1 MNTTILILI
10 ATMLVTV
17 LSFYTVFKTKFTF
30 NVYANIII
38 LVLVSLF
45 LGYHISNMSAQGAW
59 YQYCLIGIFVCGI
72 YNVLLRVKQQIEWR
86 G

>member
-1 MNTTILILI
+1 MQSTLITLLCTMF
-10 ATMLVTV
+10 ATLMLYFFIYKQGVR
-17 LSFYTVFKTKFTF
+17 F

-59 YQYCLIGIFVCGI
+59 YQYCLIGIFVYGI
-72 YNVLLRVKQQIEWR
+72 YNVLMRVKQQIEWR

>member
-1 MNTTILILI
+1 MQSTLITLLI
-10 ATMLVTV
+10 TMFATLMLY
-17 LSFYTVFKTKFTF
+17 FFIYKQGFRF

-59 YQYCLIGIFVCGI
+59 YQYCLIGIFVYGI
-72 YNVLLRVKQQIEWR
+72 YNVLMRVKQQIEWR

>member
-1 MNTTILILI
+1 
-10 ATMLVTV
+10 MLY
-17 LSFYTVFKTKFTF
+17 FFIYKQGFRF

-59 YQYCLIGIFVCGI
+59 YQYCLIGIFVYGI
-72 YNVLLRVKQQIEWR
+72 YNVLMRVKQQIEWR

>member
-1 MNTTILILI
+1 MQSTLITLLCTMF
-10 ATMLVTV
+10 ATLMLYFFIYKQGVR
-17 LSFYTVFKTKFTF
+17 F

-59 YQYCLIGIFVCGI
+59 YQYCLIGIFVYGI
-72 YNVLLRVKQQIEWR
+72 YNVLIRVKQQIEWR